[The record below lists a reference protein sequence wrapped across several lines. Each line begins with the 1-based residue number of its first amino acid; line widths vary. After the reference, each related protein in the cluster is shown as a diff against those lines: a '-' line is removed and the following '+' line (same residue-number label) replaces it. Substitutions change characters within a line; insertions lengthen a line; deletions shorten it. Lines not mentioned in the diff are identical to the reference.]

1 MTPTNSPQSKVRTS
15 RELLALATLL
25 IAAALAS
32 PALAVSARA
41 DSNPFEQLKGDW
53 TGGGTV
59 LPGKGGPKKVSCKVT
74 YKVAGS
80 TLSQNM
86 SCTGDDYEIEAK
98 LKLTDK
104 AGKVKGS
111 WTEAIYDASGA
122 VTGTAKKNLIHA
134 IIRGD
139 KFSGRMSINVSDA
152 GHSINIVQLNEN
164 TGTYRLVTSLRL
176 RRQ

>member
-1 MTPTNSPQSKVRTS
+1 MSSHDNASRHNELSNICRRLAAVLLLTGLTS
-15 RELLALATLL
+15 LGLA
-25 IAAALAS
+25 AS
-32 PALAVSARA
+32 AQA
-41 DSNPFEQLKGDW
+41 DTAFEQLKGDW

-59 LPGKGGPKKVSCKVT
+59 VPGKGGPKKVDCNVT
-74 YKVAGS
+74 YKLAGS

-104 AGKVKGS
+104 AGKVKGT

-122 VTGTAKKNLIHA
+122 VTGTAKQNLIHA

-139 KFSGRMSINVSDA
+139 KFSGRMSINVTDA

-176 RRQ
+176 RRE

>member
-1 MTPTNSPQSKVRTS
+1 MSSHDNASRHNELSNICRRLAAVLLLTGLTS
-15 RELLALATLL
+15 LGLA
-25 IAAALAS
+25 AS
-32 PALAVSARA
+32 AQA
-41 DSNPFEQLKGDW
+41 DTAFEQLKGDW

-59 LPGKGGPKKVSCKVT
+59 VPGKGGPKKVDCNVT
-74 YKVAGS
+74 YKLAGS

-104 AGKVKGS
+104 AGKVKGT

-122 VTGTAKKNLIHA
+122 VTGTAKPNLIHA

-139 KFSGRMSINVSDA
+139 KFSGRMSINVPDDA
-152 GHSINIVQLNEN
+152 SHSINIVQLNEN

-176 RRQ
+176 RRP

>member
-1 MTPTNSPQSKVRTS
+1 MSTHGD
-15 RELLALATLL
+15 
-25 IAAALAS
+25 AS
-32 PALAVSARA
+32 PHSALSTSCRRLAELILVAATSFGLAASAQAA
-41 DSNPFEQLKGDW
+41 DGAFEQLKGDW

-59 LPGKGGPKKVSCKVT
+59 VPGKGGPKKVDCNVT
-74 YKVAGS
+74 YDLAGS
-80 TLSQNM
+80 TLSQDM

-98 LKLTDK
+98 LNLTDK
-104 AGKVKGS
+104 AGKVKGT

-122 VTGTAKKNLIHA
+122 VTGTAKQNLIHA

-139 KFSGRMSINVSDA
+139 KFSGRMSINVTDA

-176 RRQ
+176 RRE